1 MVGVWGEKLLFE
13 DLERLLVLETLL
25 DWQALLEGL
34 EEKRLLKGT

>member
-25 DWQALLEGL
+25 DWQALLEDL
-34 EEKRLLKGT
+34 EEKRLL